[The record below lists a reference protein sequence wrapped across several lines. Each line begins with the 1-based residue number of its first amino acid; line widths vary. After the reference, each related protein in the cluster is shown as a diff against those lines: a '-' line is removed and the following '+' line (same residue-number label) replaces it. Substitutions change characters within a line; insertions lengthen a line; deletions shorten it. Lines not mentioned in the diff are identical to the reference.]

1 MNKWL
6 LALAVGSFLCVTNM
20 THAQKAVD
28 LVSFGD
34 VNRYAQERSVKIYGV
49 GGLRQLEAYQSGVL
63 VSAEGYIA
71 TVASLVLDEDTV
83 TVLLNNGQR
92 LEASVVGTDP
102 LLDVAVLKLDTE
114 ETDFP
119 YFDLTAEQSPYEG
132 MRVLAYSNL
141 YNVATGDEPVSVLH
155 GVLSVIA
162 PLEARRG
169 SFSSRYRGDVY
180 IVDAA
185 TNNPGAAGGV
195 LLDTS
200 GQPLGMLGKE
210 LKSELTGTWLNYAM
224 PWEQVSQSVDR
235 ILSGDLG
242 SAIVDL
248 DQLPENPATFAG
260 LGFRLVPS
268 VVARTPPY
276 IDTVLPGSPAASAGL
291 MPDDLIIALAG
302 MRTGTHVDV
311 EKALMQVPGDQPVR
325 LTVLRG
331 NMLVEVELVP
341 MNLP

>member
-1 MNKWL
+1 MNRYLL
-6 LALAVGSFLCVTNM
+6 LAILGAACFSLPAFGQRAEGLGSF
-20 THAQKAVD
+20 AE
-28 LVSFGD
+28 

-63 VSAEGYIA
+63 VSAEGHIA
-71 TVASLVLDEDTV
+71 TVASLVLDDDTV
-83 TVLLNNGQR
+83 TVLLSTGQR
-92 LEASVVGTDP
+92 LEASVVGVDP
-102 LLDVAVLKLDTE
+102 LLDVAVLKLDTDE
-114 ETDFP
+114 ADFP
-119 YFDLTAEQSPYEG
+119 YFDLTAEQMPYEG
-132 MRVLAYSNL
+132 MRVLAFSNL

-169 SFSSRYRGDVY
+169 AFSSRFRGDVY

-185 TNNPGAAGGV
+185 TNNPGAPGGV
-195 LLDTS
+195 LLDTT

-210 LKSELTGTWLNYAM
+210 LKSELTGSWLNYAL
-224 PWEQVSQSVDR
+224 PWERVGQSVNR
-235 ILSGDLG
+235 ILRGDLG
-242 SAIVDL
+242 SAIAEA
-248 DQLPENPATFAG
+248 DQLPENPATFAS

-276 IDTVLPGSPAASAGL
+276 IDAVLPGSPAASADL

-302 MRTGTHVDV
+302 MRTGTHIDV
-311 EKALMQVPGDQPVR
+311 EKALMQLPGDQPIR

-341 MNLP
+341 MAMP

>member
-6 LALAVGSFLCVTNM
+6 LTLAICTGTCVGSLA
-20 THAQKAVD
+20 HAQRAEG
-28 LVSFGD
+28 LTSFD
-34 VNRYAQERSVKIYGV
+34 EVNYYAQQRSVKIYGV

-63 VSAEGYIA
+63 VSAEGHIA

-83 TVLLNNGQR
+83 TVLLSTGQR
-92 LEASVVGTDP
+92 YEASVVGVDP
-102 LLDVAVLKLDTE
+102 LMDVALLQLDTE
-114 ETDFP
+114 EADFP
-119 YFDLTAEQSPYEG
+119 YFDLHAEQMPYEG

-155 GVLSVIA
+155 GVLSVVA

-169 SFSSRYRGDVY
+169 AFSSRYRGDVY

-185 TNNPGAAGGV
+185 TNNPGAPGGV

-200 GQPLGMLGKE
+200 GHPLGMLGKE
-210 LKSELTGTWLNYAM
+210 LKSELTGSWLNYAM
-224 PWEQVSQSVDR
+224 PWDRVSESVDR

-242 SAIVDL
+242 SAIAEV
-248 DQLPENPATFAG
+248 DQLPENPATFAA

-268 VVARTPPY
+268 VVSRTPPY
-276 IDTVLPGSPAASAGL
+276 IDSVMPGSPAASAGL
-291 MPDDLIIALAG
+291 MPDDLVVALAG
-302 MRTGTHVDV
+302 MRTGTYIDA
-311 EKALMQVPGDQPVR
+311 EKALRQVPNDQPVQ

-331 NMLVEVELVP
+331 NMLVEVELTP
-341 MNLP
+341 IPLP